1 MTKRD
6 LTPPPINP
14 ELVNGPTQLT
24 PDNFIEFYQRPR
36 DHGWFPHADPTYDVH
51 WVDPPVD
58 PPANPKTLMGN
69 KKVRNLSVI
78 PMTALIQEARAMEY
92 GAFHSPRADG
102 TKGYGPFNWRDSNI
116 EYMTYVEAA
125 FRHIMA
131 AADRE
136 DIDPETGEYKVPHLA
151 LARATLGILID
162 ALEHG
167 TVIDNRPKNARGVV
181 AELLRKYRKSE

>member
-6 LTPPPINP
+6 LSPPPIDQK
-14 ELVNGPTQLT
+14 LVVGDVGQAALREYREQHWGSVVGVVTGSVQPT
-24 PDNFIEFYQRPR
+24 
-36 DHGWFPHADPTYDVH
+36 
-51 WVDPPVD
+51 
-58 PPANPKTLMGN
+58 NPKTLMGN
-69 KKVRNLSVI
+69 KKVRNLSVV
-78 PMTALIQEARAMEY
+78 PMTALIHEARAMEY

-102 TKGYGPFNWRDSNI
+102 TKGYGPFNWRDSSI

-125 FRHIMA
+125 MRHIMA

-136 DIDPETGEYKVPHLA
+136 DIDPETGDFEVPHLA

-167 TVIDNRPKNARGVV
+167 TVIDNRPSNARGRV
-181 AELLRKYRKSE
+181 AELLRELRKKE